1 MCRRHFHKNPFQ
13 LDLFIARV
21 RLGYRALLALRSSV
35 RLFTRSGVEVTF
47 RFVRN
52 GLFFFESRGLLFS
65 ATAHEAAWLELSKC

>member
-1 MCRRHFHKNPFQ
+1 MMRKYFRTNPFQ
-13 LDLFIARV
+13 LDLFIARI

-47 RFVRN
+47 RFARN

-65 ATAHEAAWLELSKC
+65 ATAQEAAVLELSKC